1 VGENHGF
8 VINLSSVGVPVMTTD
23 ELARRRF
30 DRQVSK
36 LQDQLKTLQT
46 VVYGIDQIEDIG
58 EWRRAARAA
67 GRRLGIPVRTG
78 VSRDGTKVWASE
90 GP

>member
-1 VGENHGF
+1 
-8 VINLSSVGVPVMTTD
+8 MTTD

-46 VVYGIDQIEDIG
+46 VVYGTDQIEDID
-58 EWRRAARAA
+58 EWRKAARAA